1 MKDRIKQLRTELE
14 YTQEEFAKR
23 LGLARNSIANYEIG
37 RREPT
42 NAIITSIC
50 REFNVNEEWLRTGE
64 GEMFKQL
71 LPTDEVAGYVEDLL
85 EYDGHGNA
93 FYDMIIE
100 MMKAYHGID
109 DKSKTVI
116 RDYFGMIRESIKE
129 KKED

>member
-1 MKDRIKQLRTELE
+1 MKDRIKKLRTELE
-14 YTQEEFAKR
+14 CTQEEFAKK

-50 REFNVNEEWLRTGE
+50 REFNVNEEWLRTGR
-64 GEMFKQL
+64 GEMFRQL

-100 MMKAYHGID
+100 MMKAYHNID
-109 DKSKTVI
+109 DKSKSVVKE
-116 RDYFGMIRESIKE
+116 YFKMIEKSLKE

>member
-50 REFNVNEEWLRTGE
+50 REFNVNEDWLRTGE
-64 GEMFKQL
+64 GEMFKKR
-71 LPTDEVAGYVEDLL
+71 LPTDEIGDYVEELL
-85 EYDGHGNA
+85 EYDGKGNP

-100 MMKAYHGID
+100 MMKAYHSID

-116 RDYFGMIRESIKE
+116 RDYFGMIKESIKE